1 MKTKIGAI
9 FLTLMMVIS
18 LLPFTAINV
27 EAQGTE
33 LIINDSQT
41 GNDLHQ
47 FNFKGNWKVST
58 GYPDRF
64 YGGDEHWYNFNSCYT
79 EGDDLPSYEIKF
91 KVLGLNYTVKNNQ
104 V

>member
-58 GYPDRF
+58 GYP
-64 YGGDEHWYNFNSCYT
+64 NFNSCYT
-79 EGDDLPSYEIKF
+79 EGDDLSSYEIKF